1 MKLVVF
7 GASGTIGSALTNLV
21 RERHI
26 EVLSLSRTIEK
37 RGFLIIDESKEW
49 LRGIEEFQGSGEN
62 ASFVFCQGLNLN
74 DDIYELGEFPKVFSA
89 NVGFILE
96 SVSSLLTSGNLKSGS
111 TIVIVSSVWQD
122 YSRTRKLSYSVSK
135 SALRGLINSLVADL
149 SSSKI
154 RINAVLP
161 GVVDSK
167 MTRENLSKAQIK
179 NIEMQTPSGSLVTA
193 NQVAEAIVWLTS
205 PNSSGV
211 NGQFI
216 TIDNGWSN
224 VRTI

>member
-1 MKLVVF
+1 
-7 GASGTIGSALTNLV
+7 
-21 RERHI
+21 
-26 EVLSLSRTIEK
+26 
-37 RGFLIIDESKEW
+37 
-49 LRGIEEFQGSGEN
+49 
-62 ASFVFCQGLNLN
+62 LN

-135 SALRGLINSLVADL
+135 SALRGLVNSLVADL

-167 MTRENLSKAQIK
+167 MTRENLSEAQIK